1 MTEKSKEKEDTKFLL
16 GWVDKGSVL
25 AKQERHKEA
34 IACFDTAIKIDPED
48 SQVFFCKGDSLKKL
62 GRNEEAEQCFDKAE
76 ELEKLEETEE
86 AENE

>member
-1 MTEKSKEKEDTKFLL
+1 MTEESKEKEDTKFLL
-16 GWVDKGSVL
+16 GWVDKGSVW

-48 SQVFFCKGDSLKKL
+48 SQVFFCKGNSLKKL
-62 GRNEEAEQCFDKAE
+62 GRNEDAEQCFAKAE
-76 ELEKLEETEE
+76 ELEKLEETED

>member
-1 MTEKSKEKEDTKFLL
+1 MTEESKEKEDPKFLL

-48 SQVFFCKGDSLKKL
+48 SQVFFCKANSLKKL

-76 ELEKLEETEE
+76 ELEKLEETED

>member
-1 MTEKSKEKEDTKFLL
+1 MTKENKEKGDTEFLL

-25 AKQERHKEA
+25 AKQEKHKEA

-48 SQVFFCKGDSLKKL
+48 SQVFFCKCNSLKKL

-86 AENE
+86 AEKE

>member
-1 MTEKSKEKEDTKFLL
+1 MTEESKEKEDTKFLL

-76 ELEKLEETEE
+76 ELEKLEETED

>member
-1 MTEKSKEKEDTKFLL
+1 MTEESKEKGDTKFLV

-48 SQVFFCKGDSLKKL
+48 SQVFFCKGNSLKKL
-62 GRNEEAEQCFDKAE
+62 GRNGEAEQCFDKAE